1 MSVNAKSL
9 HASVSS
15 EHAITRYQQT
25 TPSEARI
32 KPNLNQKENN
42 NQKLRIIIDTIPGC
56 IILQCVLGSL
66 TL

>member
-15 EHAITRYQQT
+15 EHATTPYQET

-32 KPNLNQKENN
+32 KPNLNQKENS
-42 NQKLRIIIDTIPGC
+42 NQKLWIIIDTIPGC
-56 IILQCVLGSL
+56 IILQCILGPL